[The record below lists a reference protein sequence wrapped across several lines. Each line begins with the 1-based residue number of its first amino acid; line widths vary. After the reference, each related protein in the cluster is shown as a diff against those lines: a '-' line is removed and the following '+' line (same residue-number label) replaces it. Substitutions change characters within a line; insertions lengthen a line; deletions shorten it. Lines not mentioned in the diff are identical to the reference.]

1 VRLHGIYFAWAH
13 PKGKPIPIPNHQT
26 DLPPQS
32 ILQPA
37 PSSATK
43 SVMKCPAAGC
53 DSTMMHRTTV
63 DGLPMLT
70 CTHGHIIC
78 VDSSAQLANFTHQ
91 LTSIVTA
98 LATHMQAV
106 EKSLADLK
114 KSVENLSSPK

>member
-13 PKGKPIPIPNHQT
+13 LKGKPIPIASPA
-26 DLPPQS
+26 DFLPQS

-37 PSSATK
+37 LSSATK
-43 SVMKCPAAGC
+43 SPMKCPAAGC

-78 VDSSAQLANFTHQ
+78 VDSSAQLAAFARQ

-98 LATHMQAV
+98 LATHMQDV
-106 EKSLADLK
+106 EKGLMELK
-114 KSVENLSSPK
+114 KVVDNLSFPK